1 MYNVEPIGGPNARS
15 MDIAKRQLLRDLG
28 IDVWILRSSPET
40 LSKESTHQGASV
52 VAIAPPAEVRVEPTP
67 QTVERSVREPVEKSA
82 SDTIIDVAC
91 VSAPGVLLLLD
102 SPQPVQARRSGGRL
116 VTDLLATTTGDWQI
130 TVRETQFRWP
140 PAGIA
145 KLQSQDGSRALS
157 AFVEKQM
164 QECGARWVLATDTV
178 IDWLAD
184 GLLGDKLIGIP
195 PIQDLGADG
204 EQKRLLWRQIQTRLS

>member
-1 MYNVEPIGGPNARS
+1 

-28 IDVWILRSSPET
+28 IDVWVLRSSPET
-40 LSKESTHQGASV
+40 LSKESTHRSQGASV
-52 VAIAPPAEVRVEPTP
+52 VAAVTPAEVRFDPSP
-67 QTVERSVREPVEKSA
+67 QTVERSVREPVEKSD

-140 PAGIA
+140 PAGVA
-145 KLQSQDGSRALS
+145 KLQSQDGSRALG